1 MDLREISTLTP
12 PGYPVGGCRG
22 HFRDPILSKES
33 IEPIFSPIG
42 HPWAALE
49 GVFGGLVETLL

>member
-12 PGYPVGGCRG
+12 PGYPVGGRKG

-33 IEPIFSPIG
+33 IENVFSPIG
-42 HPWAALE
+42 HPWAAPE
-49 GVFGGLVETLL
+49 GVSGGRVETLL